1 MLISY
6 QNPGGSSTGSTVGV
20 AAGYS
25 PISLGGEANGS
36 IQTPASRSDLFAMKG
51 TPQTPRTDGMFH
63 VMPTVEAI
71 GPIAKTVGDSEEVTK
86 VILKPAKR
94 PVELL
99 VDRSKTWSDFKLGFV
114 NPDLWRL
121 PTHLFIPTDEHKT
134 QIVRYIIFHP
144 QRVPKLTSVTGCSL
158 PWSTGDH

>member
-1 MLISY
+1 
-6 QNPGGSSTGSTVGV
+6 
-20 AAGYS
+20 
-25 PISLGGEANGS
+25 
-36 IQTPASRSDLFAMKG
+36 MKG

-71 GPIAKTVGDSEEVTK
+71 GPIAKT
-86 VILKPAKR
+86 
-94 PVELL
+94 
-99 VDRSKTWSDFKLGFV
+99 
-114 NPDLWRL
+114 DLWRL